1 MSDDLE
7 HEYVPQMRHFQS
19 FFLRYRDQPV
29 RLSILQSHF
38 GLLRVLPT
46 DTRPIGAETALQMS
60 EWLHANGDPHA
71 FAWLASELDMGAG
84 DGIVYYLRAH
94 DSLESA
100 LEEFSRLASM
110 LLPDG
115 RFAWV
120 TDGARLRIELAPARQ
135 ATRLGARLR
144 YEAVVT
150 WFIRML
156 NYVAGTTLPIERIAI
171 MPHEGADP
179 EVLANYLGVTP
190 TIGCDAFVLE
200 YPAEVRKIHLPAAS
214 AGLRKAIR
222 PIYDQRLALKHRAH
236 GIVSRVAG
244 WIAKHDNLSEV
255 SLDSAASALSIGAST
270 LRRQLAE
277 QGCKFSALLAARRA
291 QQAMNAIIGS
301 DEKMESLAQ
310 RLGYADRN
318 TFERAF
324 RERFDVTPALCR
336 RAARELLSARRLG
349 NWSTPQHWPRHSPQ
363 LTRLRQLV
371 ADGASDK
378 AAALELFAQDPVPP
392 VSYTHLTLPTIC
404 SV

>member
-1 MSDDLE
+1 MLECRDTGYGARWRGGETNATMSDDLE

-60 EWLHANGDPHA
+60 EWLNANGDPHA

-135 ATRLGARLR
+135 ATRLGVRLR

-156 NYVAGTTLPIERIAI
+156 NYVAGTT
-171 MPHEGADP
+171 
-179 EVLANYLGVTP
+179 
-190 TIGCDAFVLE
+190 
-200 YPAEVRKIHLPAAS
+200 
-214 AGLRKAIR
+214 
-222 PIYDQRLALKHRAH
+222 
-236 GIVSRVAG
+236 
-244 WIAKHDNLSEV
+244 
-255 SLDSAASALSIGAST
+255 
-270 LRRQLAE
+270 
-277 QGCKFSALLAARRA
+277 
-291 QQAMNAIIGS
+291 
-301 DEKMESLAQ
+301 
-310 RLGYADRN
+310 
-318 TFERAF
+318 
-324 RERFDVTPALCR
+324 
-336 RAARELLSARRLG
+336 
-349 NWSTPQHWPRHSPQ
+349 
-363 LTRLRQLV
+363 
-371 ADGASDK
+371 
-378 AAALELFAQDPVPP
+378 
-392 VSYTHLTLPTIC
+392 
-404 SV
+404 